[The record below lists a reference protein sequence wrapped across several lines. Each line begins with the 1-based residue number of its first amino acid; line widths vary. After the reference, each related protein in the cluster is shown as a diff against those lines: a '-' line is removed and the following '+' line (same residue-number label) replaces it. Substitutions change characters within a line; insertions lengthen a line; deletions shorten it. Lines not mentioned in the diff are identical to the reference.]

1 MLHAEIKKKKKN
13 PKQEEEKKGKEIK
26 ARQKKEKMTF

>member
-1 MLHAEIKKKKKN
+1 MQRLKKKKKN